1 MIIQKYY
8 SHEYGSW
15 GVIEFQVIRTVW
27 KYQINILKVITY
39 GIGKKKVGKTLGM
52 KYNN

>member
-1 MIIQKYY
+1 MNM
-8 SHEYGSW
+8 EAG

-39 GIGKKKVGKTLGM
+39 IGIGKKKLGKLSAR
-52 KYNN
+52 KHEI